1 MQKQIREVAV
11 SDLLLYFALPLVLL
25 AVLIFGVVLGFV
37 YLLGAWK
44 LLLLIALIPLY
55 YVLKYL
61 AIGTVL
67 LYKATAPLSMRDACR
82 FEPTCSPY
90 MIISI
95 RKYGLFRGVY
105 RGIRRIMRCKPPH
118 GGIDLP

>member
-44 LLLLIALIPLY
+44 LLLLIALIPLD

-82 FEPTCSPY
+82 FEPTCSTY

>member
-1 MQKQIREVAV
+1 MQKQIREVATR
-11 SDLLLYFALPLVLL
+11 DLLLYFALPLVLL
-25 AVLIFGVVLGFV
+25 ILLTLGGVLGII
-37 YLLGAWK
+37 YLVGTWK
-44 LLLLIALIPLY
+44 LLLLVALFPLY

-67 LYKATAPLSMRDACR
+67 LYKAVAPLSMRDACR
-82 FEPTCSPY
+82 FEPTCSTY

-105 RGIRRIMRCKPPH
+105 RGMRRIMRCKPPH

>member
-1 MQKQIREVAV
+1 MQKQIREVAK
-11 SDLLLYFALPLVLL
+11 SDLLLYFAIPLVLL
-25 AVLIFGVVLGFV
+25 VLIIAGGVVGIV
-37 YLLGAWK
+37 YVPGMLK
-44 LLLLIALIPLY
+44 LLMLPALIPLY

-67 LYKATAPLSMRDACR
+67 LYKAVAPLSMRDACR
-82 FEPTCSPY
+82 FEPTCSTY

-105 RGIRRIMRCKPPH
+105 RGIRRIMRCKPPN

>member
-82 FEPTCSPY
+82 FGPTCSTY